1 MAFLI
6 RIGQFLNCK
15 SLILNLF
22 FSVNKSIH
30 IKLEQ
35 NIQLP
40 FYNFHKLIDILILN
54 VGVHKN
60 CLNNLCI
67 KLFKL
72 KFKNKVMKSL
82 LIKEKSQR

>member
-1 MAFLI
+1 MAILI
-6 RIGQFLNCK
+6 GIGQFLNCK

-54 VGVHKN
+54 VGVHWN
-60 CLNNLCI
+60 CRNNL
-67 KLFKL
+67 
-72 KFKNKVMKSL
+72 
-82 LIKEKSQR
+82 